1 MPFCPLSPTLPA
13 SQSANKSP
21 RICYECS
28 LSPSCRAD
36 ARGVLLREKLGRAHP
51 RFLTAKSLRNPRPR
65 RREKNVLSDIW
76 LKGTRC
82 VDGHRAQRENQH
94 QAIERPSRDN
104 GPTLRN
110 HICQCEGH

>member
-65 RREKNVLSDIW
+65 RRGKNVLSDIYQ
-76 LKGTRC
+76 KGSPQEKYVTPQLHSPPLSFR
-82 VDGHRAQRENQH
+82 
-94 QAIERPSRDN
+94 
-104 GPTLRN
+104 
-110 HICQCEGH
+110 

>member
-36 ARGVLLREKLGRAHP
+36 ARGVLLREKFGRAHA

-65 RREKNVLSDIW
+65 RKGKKLLSGIC
-76 LKGTRC
+76 LSGGLFAGERSLGFATTRS
-82 VDGHRAQRENQH
+82 VFVV
-94 QAIERPSRDN
+94 ER
-104 GPTLRN
+104 
-110 HICQCEGH
+110 

>member
-65 RREKNVLSDIW
+65 RRKKNVLSDIW
-76 LKGTRC
+76 QTGMQDLHAFPGALFTVAPCCHTINDRGE
-82 VDGHRAQRENQH
+82 VVGF
-94 QAIERPSRDN
+94 
-104 GPTLRN
+104 
-110 HICQCEGH
+110 

>member
-76 LKGTRC
+76 LSACGRPASVT
-82 VDGHRAQRENQH
+82 QLLSESNSSEN
-94 QAIERPSRDN
+94 IDPSESETMVLP
-104 GPTLRN
+104 GFTQL
-110 HICQCEGH
+110 